1 MEIRQLRHLVAA
13 IDLGTLSEASDAVFI
28 TQPALTRSLQNLENE
43 LGTKLLQRLPR
54 GVVATEAGDL
64 LYRHAQLILNEVKKI
79 KTNVPMVVKGVTG
92 NLKIGVAALF
102 SHHIVD
108 EVVWKL
114 ALSHEELNISIK
126 VGFFEE
132 LTSQLQEGLLD
143 VVFSNLPSVT
153 VPEELIVEPLSDLT
167 VVFVANNEH
176 PLAKEK
182 ICAIEDL
189 ESARWLIVDQPHATE
204 MFSQFFAAQGMST
217 PANLVRTDS
226 LGLIMSLLKKG
237 GFISVLPRHLVNEAK
252 GKDGLVELNVKGPV
266 IKRKFG
272 LIYREDIAGRPALAP
287 FFDGIREA
295 CESIEKD
302 SL

>member
-13 IDLGTLSEASDAVFI
+13 IDMGTLSDAADAVFI
-28 TQPALTRSLQNLENE
+28 TQPALTRSLQNLEHE
-43 LGTKLLQRLPR
+43 LGTKLLERLPR

-64 LYRHAQLILNEVKKI
+64 LYRHANLIINEVQKI
-79 KTNVPMVVKGVTG
+79 KSDVPMVAKGVVG

-108 EVVWKL
+108 DVVWKV
-114 ALSHEELNISIK
+114 AQSHDELNMGIK
-126 VGFFEE
+126 VGFFED
-132 LTSQLQEGLLD
+132 LISYLVEGSLD
-143 VVFSNLPSVT
+143 VVFSNLPSAT
-153 VPEELIVEPLSDLT
+153 VPEELIVEPLNNLT
-167 VVFVANNEH
+167 VVFVANKDH

-182 ICAIEDL
+182 PCDIKSL
-189 ESARWLIVDQPHATE
+189 ESTRWVIVDQPHAAE
-204 MFSQFFAAQGMST
+204 MFTQFFAAQGMST

-237 GFISVLPRHLVNEAK
+237 EFVSVLPRHLVQEAASE
-252 GKDGLVELNVKGPV
+252 GLVELNVSAPA
-266 IKRKFG
+266 ITRRFG
-272 LIYREDIAGRPALAP
+272 LIYREDIAGRPALKP

-295 CESIEKD
+295 CQVIEKG